1 MGIVPVVSPG
11 AMDFKPWDPRDMT
24 VEQGIAFAI
33 LIGTIALFA
42 MDKLRYDLVAMLSLS
57 AGLVSGLVPPDR
69 AFHGFSDPVVVVVA
83 AALVVSAGIERS
95 GIVER
100 LARPLGRFK
109 SPDALIGTLCALVMV
124 LSAFMKNIGALA
136 IFIPLAMRLAR
147 TNNIP
152 ASQVLMP
159 LSFASLVGGLMTLI
173 GTSPNIIVSRVREDL
188 TGHPYSMFDFTPV
201 GLGICLCAIA
211 FLTFAWRVLPR
222 ERQGTAS
229 AGDGFRIEDYLAEVR
244 ILAQSP
250 LIGATVLDLEQLF
263 SGGALTV
270 AAIVRDQGHRY
281 VPGGNWVF
289 SENDILVIEG
299 DPVAIK
305 PLLDSAGLA
314 MVGGSLDLAGE
325 TLSVMEAVV
334 MPNSL
339 LVGTTTAQN
348 ALRRQYG
355 IAVLAISRGGRHLV
369 ERLRQIEF
377 LAGDVL
383 VVEGASDALPKT
395 LSRLG
400 CLPLAQR
407 NIRLASRSSAVMPV
421 LIALAAMVMVAVGVL
436 PVAPAFFLAAIA
448 MVLSRC
454 LPLREAYEAIH
465 WPIIVML
472 GGLIPISDAI
482 RSTGASDL
490 LAGWLAIAASQVPS
504 AVAVGLVLLA
514 SMLLAPF
521 LHHAATVLL
530 MGPVAAGMAA
540 KLGLAMDPFL
550 MAVAVGA
557 ACDFLTPIGHQCNT
571 LVMGVGG
578 YRFGDYWRL
587 GLPLSTIVV
596 VVGTALVLTVWPL

>member
-1 MGIVPVVSPG
+1 
-11 AMDFKPWDPRDMT
+11 MT
-24 VEQGIAFAI
+24 VQQGLAFAI
-33 LIGTIALFA
+33 LIGTIGLFA
-42 MDKLRYDLVAMLSLS
+42 WDKLRYDLVAMLSLS
-57 AGLVSGLVPPDR
+57 AGLISGIVPPDK

-95 GIVER
+95 GIIER
-100 LARPLGRFK
+100 LVGPLGRLK
-109 SPDALIGTLCALVMV
+109 SPDALIGTLSALVMV

-136 IFIPLAMRLAR
+136 IFIPLALRLAKA
-147 TNNIP
+147 NNIP

-188 TGHPYSMFDFTPV
+188 TGHPYTMFDFTPV

-211 FLTFAWRVLPR
+211 FLTFAWRVLPKD
-222 ERQGTAS
+222 RQGAAS
-229 AGDGFRIEDYLAEVR
+229 AEARFRIEDYLAEVR
-244 ILAQSP
+244 ILPQSP
-250 LIGATVLDLEQLF
+250 LIGATVVDLEQLF

-270 AAIVRDQGHRY
+270 VTILRDHGRRY
-281 VPGGNWVF
+281 VPGGNWEF
-289 SENDILVIEG
+289 SENDILMVEG
-299 DPVAIK
+299 DPMAIK
-305 PLLDSAGLA
+305 PLLESAGLA
-314 MVGGSLDLAGE
+314 MVEGGHGLVGE
-325 TLSVMEAVV
+325 DMVIMEAVV

-339 LVGTTTAQN
+339 LVGTTIVQN

-369 ERLRQIEF
+369 DRLRQIEF

-383 VVEGASDALPKT
+383 VVEGVNDTLPKT
-395 LSRLG
+395 LSQLG

-407 NIRLASRSSAVMPV
+407 NIRFTSRSGAILPIT
-421 LIALAAMVMVAVGVL
+421 IALAAMLLVALGIL
-436 PVAPAFFLAAIA
+436 PVAPAFFLAAVVMI
-448 MVLSRC
+448 VLRC
-454 LPLREAYEAIH
+454 LPLREAYEAVH
-465 WPIIVML
+465 WPIIILL

-482 RSTGASDL
+482 KSTGASDL
-490 LAGWLAIAASQVPS
+490 LAGWLAMAASQVP
-504 AVAVGLVLLA
+504 APVAVGLVLLA

-530 MGPVAAGMAA
+530 MGPVAAAMAV

-587 GLPLSTIVV
+587 GLPLSLIVV
-596 VVGTALVLTVWPL
+596 VVGTFLVLTVWPIGL